1 MSLSSSVSPPR
12 EELESNAPRE
22 ERSSGDGRGDSPSRP
37 YKPPPSSRRQLK
49 PTSLWF
55 CANESCSFHDHLTP
69 LAAKDAKRSQ
79 PGGDLF
85 CPQCNAATLVPAN
98 EYNLPPWYDHKT
110 ARKNLG
116 HPVEPTF
123 PDVPS
128 SATSEGEKA

>member
-12 EELESNAPRE
+12 EELESDAPRE
-22 ERSSGDGRGDSPSRP
+22 ERSSGGGRGDSPSRP
-37 YKPPPSSRRQLK
+37 YVPPSSRRQVK

-69 LAAKDAKRSQ
+69 LAAKDAKRPQ
-79 PGGDLF
+79 PGVLH
-85 CPQCNAATLVPAN
+85 CPQCNAATLVPASK
-98 EYNLPPWYDHKT
+98 YNLPPWYDHET
-110 ARKNLG
+110 TRKNLG

-128 SATSEGEKA
+128 RATREGEVA